1 MTRREYPYASSML
14 PRLYLLLAALLF
26 STGGAAIKATV
37 LTNWQVAGARSAIAI
52 VLLLAA
58 APGSLRLTRRGF
70 LVALVYATTLVSFVT
85 ANKLTTAAHA
95 VFLQAAAPVYLV
107 LLGPWLLGERLDR
120 RDVPFLVTVAA
131 GIALLFASGSHA
143 SVTAPNPVLGNVIGV
158 GSGVAWAL
166 TLAGLRWLER
176 DRAHGD
182 QGSASA
188 ATVWGNGFAALACL
202 PFALPLPAT
211 TAADWIAVTYLGVFQ
226 LGLAY
231 VVLNKGIGQ
240 VTAVEASILLLL
252 EPALNPLWA
261 YVVHGE
267 APGLLASVGGV
278 LVLVATTVR
287 TVAISRRLAR
297 A

>member
-1 MTRREYPYASSML
+1 ML
-14 PRLYLLLAALLF
+14 PRIYLLLAALLF

-37 LTNWQVAGARSAIAI
+37 LTSWQVAGLRSAIAMA
-52 VLLLAA
+52 LLAVTA
-58 APGSLRLTRRGF
+58 RDALRLTPR
-70 LVALVYATTLVSFVT
+70 VALVGLVYAVTLVSFVT

-107 LLGPWLLGERLDR
+107 LMGPWLLRERLDR
-120 RDVPFLVTVAA
+120 RDLPFLGVVAT
-131 GIALLFASGSHA
+131 GIALLFAGGSEA
-143 SVTAPNPVLGNVIGV
+143 SATAPNPVLGNIIGV

-176 DRAHGD
+176 DRRPGA
-182 QGSASA
+182 SASG

-202 PFALPLPAT
+202 PFALPLAAT
-211 TAADWIAVTYLGVFQ
+211 TPLDWVAVSYLGIFQ

-267 APGLLASVGGV
+267 SPGVLASLGGL

-287 TVAISRRLAR
+287 TTWLAR
-297 A
+297 RT

>member
-1 MTRREYPYASSML
+1 ML

-37 LTNWQVAGARSAIAI
+37 LTGWQVAGLRSAIAI
-52 VLLLAA
+52 TLLALTA
-58 APGSLRLTRRGF
+58 RGRLRLSPR
-70 LVALVYATTLVSFVT
+70 VAVVGLVYGITLVSFVT

-95 VFLQAAAPVYLV
+95 VFLQSAAPVYLV
-107 LLGPWLLGERLDR
+107 LLGPWLLREHLDR
-120 RDVPFLVTVAA
+120 RDVPYLAVVAV
-131 GIALLFASGSHA
+131 GIALLVTGGSAASA
-143 SVTAPNPVLGNVIGV
+143 TAPNPVLGNIIGI

-176 DRAHGD
+176 DKTPG
-182 QGSASA
+182 ASA
-188 ATVWGNGFAALACL
+188 AGATVWGNAFAALVCL
-202 PFALPLPAT
+202 PFALPIGPT
-211 TAADWIAVTYLGVFQ
+211 TPMDWITVGYLGIFQ

-231 VVLNKGIGQ
+231 VFLNKGIGR

-261 YVVHGE
+261 YLVHGE
-267 APGLLASVGGV
+267 SPGGQAIIGGL

-287 TVAISRRLAR
+287 TIMLRRR
-297 A
+297 V

>member
-1 MTRREYPYASSML
+1 ML
-14 PRLYLLLAALLF
+14 PRVYLLLAALLF

-37 LTNWQVAGARSAIAI
+37 LTSWQVAGLRSAIAMA
-52 VLLLAA
+52 LLVVTSR
-58 APGSLRLTRRGF
+58 GRLRLTGRVA
-70 LVALVYATTLVSFVT
+70 LVGLVYATTLVSFVT

-107 LLGPWLLGERLDR
+107 LMGPWLLRERLDR
-120 RDVPFLVTVAA
+120 RDLPFLAVVAA
-131 GIALLFASGSHA
+131 GIALLFTGGNEASA
-143 SVTAPNPVLGNVIGV
+143 TAPNPVLGNLIGV

-176 DRAHGD
+176 DQTPGA
-182 QGSASA
+182 SASG
-188 ATVWGNGFAALACL
+188 ATVWGNAFAAIACL
-202 PFALPLPAT
+202 PFALPFAAT
-211 TAADWIAVTYLGVFQ
+211 TAIDWVAVSYLGVFQ

-231 VVLNKGIGQ
+231 VVLNRGIGQ

-261 YVVHGE
+261 YLVHGE
-267 APGLLASVGGV
+267 SPGVLASLGGL

-287 TVAISRRLAR
+287 TVWVARRT
-297 A
+297 